1 MGLIEYASIAV
12 IVYIAMSLLL
22 KFTLIAMYLYGMY
35 QFMKDTDDHKSSL
48 TDSLVEGYRLGR
60 ENSNQPKVD
69 SDQFNPD
76 LI

>member
-1 MGLIEYASIAV
+1 MGLVEYAAIAV

-35 QFMKDTDDHKSSL
+35 QFMKDDTDRTNSL
-48 TDSLVEGYRLGR
+48 IESCKDQSTI
-60 ENSNQPKVD
+60 D
-69 SDQFNPD
+69 SDEFNPD

>member
-1 MGLIEYASIAV
+1 MGLVEYASIAV

-35 QFMKDTDDHKSSL
+35 QFMKDDVISKPL
-48 TDSLVEGYRLGR
+48 
-60 ENSNQPKVD
+60 VD